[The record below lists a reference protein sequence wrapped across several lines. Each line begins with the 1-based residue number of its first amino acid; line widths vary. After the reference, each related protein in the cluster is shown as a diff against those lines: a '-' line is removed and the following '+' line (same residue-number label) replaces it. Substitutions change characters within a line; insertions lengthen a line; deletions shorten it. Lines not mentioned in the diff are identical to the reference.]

1 MSEIIKKR
9 LEKSKGKDI
18 KIFLHNN
25 FRYFGK
31 LKDFD
36 EDYIEIFD
44 YKSNSYK
51 IIEII
56 EIKELEVKEVEND
69 N

>member
-1 MSEIIKKR
+1 MNEIIKKR
-9 LEKSKGKDI
+9 LEQSRGKDI

-25 FRYFGK
+25 FRYFGR

-36 EDYIEIFD
+36 EKYVEIFD

-51 IIEII
+51 IIEI
-56 EIKELEVKEVEND
+56 ENIKELEVKD
-69 N
+69 G

>member
-9 LEKSKGKDI
+9 LEKSKGKNI
-18 KIFLHNN
+18 KIFLINN
-25 FRYFGK
+25 FRYFGL

-36 EDYIEIFD
+36 KKYVEIFD

-51 IIEII
+51 IIKIE
-56 EIKELEVKEVEND
+56 EIKDLEVKDGE
-69 N
+69 